1 MPSSVAHAKF
11 IILKPTSKGPP
22 KDEIGSLEFEF
33 NPKEYTVKKAAK
45 WETKESKGAKKAPMS
60 EFKGAE
66 PQTMSLE
73 LFLDAT
79 GAEKDINKDVETM
92 FGCCVPEKEAHA
104 KNKPSPPF
112 LRFEWGE
119 FHSPP
124 MHLKSVSVKFTLFK
138 PDGKPLRAIASL
150 ELAEMANEVHK
161 QNPTSGALDVR
172 TTHTVIAGDSLA
184 SIAYTEYGD
193 PTRWRAIAITNAL
206 SDPIRL
212 VEGSRLLLPTPEE
225 AVAVN

>member
-1 MPSSVAHAKF
+1 MYRSTAIVAGVIALGTCSPAAGQSSDGA
-11 IILKPTSKGPP
+11 LTL
-22 KDEIGSLEFEF
+22 SLQ
-33 NPKEYTVKKAAK
+33 KALD
-45 WETKESKGAKKAPMS
+45 TYLTTRT
-60 EFKGAE
+60 E
-66 PQTMSLE
+66 PEHISAASLSIS
-73 LFLDAT
+73 LN

-124 MHLKSVSVKFTLFK
+124 MHLKSVSVKYTLFK

-150 ELAEMANEVHK
+150 ELAEIPNEVHK

-184 SIAYTEYGD
+184 SISYAEYGD

-225 AVAVN
+225 ATAVN